1 MYMENAEIRILLV
14 DDEPDILE
22 VISYN
27 LSEEGYQVFTAE
39 NGEDAIALARKEI
52 PHLIVLD
59 VMMPVMD
66 GVETCRR
73 LRNINKLE
81 NSIITFLT
89 ARSEDYTQIAG
100 LEAGADDYITKPIRP
115 KVLISKIKSLLRRI
129 DNEEFKDKKIKAGD
143 LIVDL
148 EAYTAY
154 FKGEQLILPR
164 KEFEL
169 LALLASQPER
179 VFKREEILDKVWG
192 SDVVVSARTIDVH
205 IRKLRE
211 KIGSPRFE
219 TVKGVGYK
227 YVK

>member
-1 MYMENAEIRILLV
+1 MRNADIRILLV

-22 VISYN
+22 IISYN

-39 NGEDAIALARKEI
+39 NGKDAIALAKKKV

-66 GVETCRR
+66 GVETCKK
-73 LRNINKLE
+73 LRKIEKLQ

-100 LEAGADDYITKPIRP
+100 LEAGADDYITKPIKP
-115 KVLISKIKSLLRRI
+115 KVLLSKIKSLLRRM
-129 DNEEFKDKKIKAGD
+129 DNEELNNKMIEAGD
-143 LIVDL
+143 LTIDL

-154 FKGEQLILPR
+154 FEGEQLSLPR

-169 LALLASQPER
+169 LALLASRPEK

-192 SDVVVSARTIDVH
+192 SDVVVSGRTIDVH

-211 KIGSPRFE
+211 KIGSLRFE

>member
-1 MYMENAEIRILLV
+1 MENADICILLV

-22 VISYN
+22 IISYN
-27 LSEEGYQVFTAE
+27 LSREGYQVFTAE
-39 NGEDAIALARKEI
+39 NGKDAIALAKKKI

-66 GVETCRR
+66 GVETCKK
-73 LRNINKLE
+73 LREIKKLQD
-81 NSIITFLT
+81 SIITFLT

-100 LEAGADDYITKPIRP
+100 LEAGADDYITKPIKP
-115 KVLISKIKSLLRRI
+115 KVLLSKIKSLLRRMNNAELKNKMI
-129 DNEEFKDKKIKAGD
+129 AAGD
-143 LIVDL
+143 LTINL
-148 EAYTAY
+148 EAYTAH
-154 FKGEQLILPR
+154 FEGEQLSLPR

-169 LALLASQPER
+169 LALLASRPEK

-192 SDVVVSARTIDVH
+192 SDVVVSDRTIDVH
-205 IRKLRE
+205 IRKLLE
-211 KIGSPRFE
+211 KIGNLRFE